1 MNVRPA
7 GAGFR
12 AQMPGKPQSAV
23 QELASPFGPLQ
34 NHMAVLDLG
43 SQAMV
48 VTYAD
53 IPAERATAA
62 HPDAILDGVRKGI
75 LGGERRLD
83 QELRLTM
90 NGFPARQL
98 LVTDGKARQGLRVRI
113 ALAGRRLHRLFC
125 AHRRAVIGS
134 GSTTRALAGRQIG
147 EDCDFLHLVAAAH
160 LA

>member
-1 MNVRPA
+1 MPA
-7 GAGFR
+7 
-12 AQMPGKPQSAV
+12 KPQSAV

-53 IPAERATAA
+53 IPAERANAA

-113 ALAGRRLHRLFC
+113 ALAGRRLYQVIYVG
-125 AHRRAVIGS
+125 AAGQGGGGQARRFIDSFSLEA
-134 GSTTRALAGRQIG
+134 R
-147 EDCDFLHLVAAAH
+147 
-160 LA
+160 